1 MNRLN
6 KTKSAISF
14 VSLMCSLLPEG
25 LQSELIFTVKRN
37 EMCSSASKF
46 LTSILRETSFRG
58 LLRPGPGCSKLT
70 SLVIVSLKFQS
81 LTLISEI
88 RLHIFMLEKCEKLLL
103 FFQKKYRCIRF

>member
-46 LTSILRETSFRG
+46 LTSMLRETSFRG

-88 RLHIFMLEKCEKLLL
+88 RLHIFCWKNVRSFSY
-103 FFQKKYRCIRF
+103 FFKKNIGV